1 MLSFYQIF
9 ISRSESSK
17 PKKSKPN
24 KSTVAIPQIDPQCET
39 KGKIFCDDD
48 NVFHSVVLNQT
59 NIKQNNNKYYKIQLI
74 EVKAGGYC
82 LFKSWGRVGFNG
94 QSNSK
99 MFTNVDLAVKEFAKS
114 YSEKTYNT
122 WKSGKFQKFDG
133 KYHMIEVDTSQGASE
148 IKLDLKTSPDV
159 PSKLHVRVQELL
171 KILFD
176 VDSMKKTMQ
185 DYGLDTVKMPLGKL
199 SKNQLMEA
207 YKCLTELNNL
217 INRGASHDALIE
229 ASNKFYTMMPHNF
242 GMSRAPV
249 ISTTFIIQAKQEMI
263 DNLLQIEVACKIMN
277 VDEVKMEVKEKKNP
291 LDAQYEAMKVEM
303 EPLEH
308 DSEEFKMIKTYMK
321 NTHAVTHGGYSLE
334 LQDVFKVD
342 RDGEKDRFKPFS
354 TLHNR
359 QLLWHGS
366 RKTNFVGILSNGLR
380 IAPPEAPVS

>member
-1 MLSFYQIF
+1 MGFDGQS
-9 ISRSESSK
+9 SSK
-17 PKKSKPN
+17 F
-24 KSTVAIPQIDPQCET
+24 I
-39 KGKIFCDDD
+39 
-48 NVFHSVVLNQT
+48 
-59 NIKQNNNKYYKIQLI
+59 
-74 EVKAGGYC
+74 
-82 LFKSWGRVGFNG
+82 
-94 QSNSK
+94 
-99 MFTNVDLAVKEFAKS
+99 TNVDLAVKEFAKS
-114 YSEKTYNT
+114 FREKTYNT
-122 WKSGKFQKFDG
+122 WKSGKFQKVDG
-133 KYHMIEVDTSQGASE
+133 KYHMIEVDTSQTSE
-148 IKLDLKTSPDV
+148 IKLELKTTPDA
-159 PSKLHVRVQELL
+159 PSKLHIRVQELL

-185 DYGLDTVKMPLGKL
+185 DHGLDTVKMPLGKL

-207 YKCLTELNNL
+207 YKCLTKLTNL
-217 INRGASHDALIE
+217 IHRGASHDALIE

-249 ISTTFIIQAKQEMI
+249 IDTTFIIQAKQEMI

-277 VDEVKMEVKEKKNP
+277 IDEVKKEVKEKKNP
-291 LDAQYEAMKVEM
+291 LDAQYEAMKVAM
-303 EPLEH
+303 EPLEF

-321 NTHAVTHGGYSLE
+321 NTHAATHSGYSLE

-380 IAPPEAPVS
+380 IAPPEAPVSYSLRCCSFKTSEIFSIFKNLSKIWTPPPAADVLNEQPLI